1 MPEIKKIVWVL
12 NRLITVGG
20 GEKLLLEG
28 VEYYRSIGFDVYIIT
43 WEFSEKA
50 LFEGKYENKN
60 IINLNE
66 SIKPRENI
74 FQRAITRLGSII
86 SFRRKLKELNPEL
99 IIVQGEYDVATTYIA
114 TLFTKLKYSFL
125 IFGQIF
131 QYPHDMGKYS
141 LIFRK
146 NLKIIIE
153 SQQGFKETI
162 PLTPPKVGLMNYF
175 SNEIISVIRYFAV
188 RKAITRFTFSKSVQW
203 ETFLL
208 FNVGTV
214 RNQGAFKENIF
225 EEKYDKEVVKH
236 QLNIPLNNKI
246 LVSFS
251 RLDKKKRID
260 IIIESLL
267 YLPNDYFLVIVGTG
281 ECREELNELVI
292 KHNLQNQVL
301 FLGYIEEAVA
311 NSIKASADIF
321 ISVDI
326 GDFDISP
333 LEAMALGIKSI
344 VSTEF
349 DLDKNLSNFTNLK
362 QSLAS
367 SPELAKV
374 ILEFEGLKKD
384 TNYKEILKEYT
395 WENYFKKILK
405 ESRIKW

>member
-1 MPEIKKIVWVL
+1 MIRNRKIVWVL

-28 VEYYRSIGFDVYIIT
+28 VEYYREIGFDVYIIT

-66 SIKPRENI
+66 RIKPRENI
-74 FQRAITRLGSII
+74 FQRAVTRLGSIL
-86 SFRRKLKELNPEL
+86 SFRKKLKELNPEL

-146 NLKIIIE
+146 NLKTIIE
-153 SQQGFKETI
+153 SQQGYKETI
-162 PLTPPKVGLMNYF
+162 PIIPPKVGLMNYT
-175 SNEIISVIRYFAV
+175 SNEIISLIRYFAV
-188 RKAITRFTFSKSVQW
+188 RKAVARFTFSKSVQW
-203 ETFLL
+203 ETQLL
-208 FNVGTV
+208 FKVGTI
-214 RNQGAFKENIF
+214 RNQGAYKESIF
-225 EEKYDKEVVKH
+225 DEKYNKETVR
-236 QLNIPLNNKI
+236 QSLNIPLNKKI
-246 LVSFS
+246 LLSFS

-260 IIIESLL
+260 VIIESLL
-267 YLPNDYFLVIVGTG
+267 YLPEDFFLIIAGRG
-281 ECREELNELVI
+281 ECNDLLQKVVKNN
-292 KHNLQNQVL
+292 NLEDKVL
-301 FLGYIEEAVA
+301 FLGYIDEVIA
-311 NSIKASADIF
+311 NPLKAAADIF
-321 ISVDI
+321 VSVDI

-333 LEAMALGIKSI
+333 LEAMALGSKAV

-362 QSLAS
+362 QSLAI
-367 SPELAKV
+367 PDKV
-374 ILEFEGLKKD
+374 ANTILELIEFEIEPQ
-384 TNYKEILKEYT
+384 YKQILKEYT
-395 WENYFKKILK
+395 WENYFQKILN
-405 ESRIKW
+405 ESNIK